1 MSNHEGGAVDS
12 GAPMGEKDMTNLVA
26 VRELYDQIDP
36 MPMGLIERTRFAVTL
51 EYMDAEVAKLV
62 EVESLAGVR
71 SALGLG
77 TTEEARTIIFESKT
91 VTVMVSVSP
100 VGEGAVRIDGWLT
113 PEEPYRVEVRTPDA
127 QFQAVADAE
136 GRFSVAELPRGVFRM
151 VIRPPKVASE
161 SSSAPVVITP
171 SVVLD

>member
-1 MSNHEGGAVDS
+1 MSNQDGGVIDP
-12 GAPMGEKDMTNLVA
+12 GAPTDEMDMANLTA

-36 MPMGLIERTRFAVTL
+36 MPVGLVERTRFAVTL

-62 EVESLAGVR
+62 ETDSLARVR
-71 SALGLG
+71 SALG

-100 VGEGAVRIDGWLT
+100 VGDDTVRIDGWLT

-127 QFQAVADAE
+127 QFQSEADAT

-151 VIRPPKVASE
+151 VIRPPKAGNTPAN
-161 SSSAPVVITP
+161 APVVITP